1 MAKKEKEK
9 KNVLKK
15 DLNEN
20 QKNYLKNYIILI
32 VIFGCC
38 IFFTLYFCKWY
49 DVYKE
54 YEREIPVIRGSLSEI
69 TKDDLEH
76 YIADNSNVII
86 YMCTAVDDECRN
98 FEKEFKKYIVKNE
111 ITDEVVYLNLTGVDQ
126 DEFLKEFNDTYHYKI
141 KLNGKY
147 PAFVAFEDG
156 KIDSILQ
163 GRKNKKITISKVNDF
178 LEIHLQEEE
187 EEIIVEDSVIE
198 E

>member
-156 KIDSILQ
+156 KIDSVLQ